1 MDARGRRQVPTPY
14 PPPTKTYF
22 IYYDCDHRLC
32 TDVCP
37 LLTSP
42 PALLASCFALRLYPR
57 ANPSSSSQHGH
68 RAVQLSSLLS
78 LSLSLFASL
87 RACVFHSSTLS
98 PTAPR
103 VSQRTHYPRL
113 EDTPAGLRR
122 RGADRRSPLRPRCP
136 GWLKVRR
143 EFSRLSIVRDF
154 DSASSPVTVRSRS
167 QISSDPAILPVR
179 ITVSCFSSSQVSG
192 DEILR
197 V

>member
-1 MDARGRRQVPTPY
+1 MHRRL
-14 PPPTKTYF
+14 PPSY
-22 IYYDCDHRLC
+22 
-32 TDVCP
+32 
-37 LLTSP
+37 LTSSP
-42 PALLASCFALRLYPR
+42 PRVLFRPPSLPPCQPFLFLSARPPRRPTLLP
-57 ANPSSSSQHGH
+57 PI
-68 RAVQLSSLLS
+68 S

-122 RGADRRSPLRPRCP
+122 RGADRRSPLQPRCP